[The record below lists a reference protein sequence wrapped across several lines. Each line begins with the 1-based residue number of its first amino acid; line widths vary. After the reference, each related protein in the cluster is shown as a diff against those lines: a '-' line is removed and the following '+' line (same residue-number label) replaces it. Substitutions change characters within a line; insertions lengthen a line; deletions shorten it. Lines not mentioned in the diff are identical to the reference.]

1 MLYAYY
7 QGQYLRWG
15 CKTLV
20 FENLQQLLPLIA
32 VRIVFCFFLLSILR
46 MSRLI
51 ETKVCIHVIIDKI
64 YVAIVFSLCNMVTA
78 LDLIRIWFLLNIF
91 RMNRPN
97 DSKSC
102 KHIINDKTYV
112 GNLKRHF
119 SQICNSDTVLDGRQN
134 LLFAQY
140 LEMKRRNE
148 TKFCI
153 HIIIDK
159 TYVGIVKRHFSQI
172 CGRVGSLT
180 DVRIWFLLNI
190 LRTN

>member
-1 MLYAYY
+1 MRPNFVYTLSLTRST
-7 QGQYLRWG
+7 LRLFFRFATW
-15 CKTLV
+15 LP
-20 FENLQQLLPLIA
+20 PLI
-32 VRIVFCFFLLSILR
+32 
-46 MSRLI
+46 
-51 ETKVCIHVIIDKI
+51 
-64 YVAIVFSLCNMVTA
+64 Y
-78 LDLIRIWFLLNIF
+78 IRIWFLLNIL

-102 KHIINDKTYV
+102 KHIINDKPYV

-134 LLFAQY
+134 LFFAQY

-159 TYVGIVKRHFSQI
+159 IYVGIVKRHFSQI
-172 CGRVGSLT
+172 CSRVRSLI

>member
-1 MLYAYY
+1 MRPKFVYTLSLTT
-7 QGQYLRWG
+7 LRLFIRFAIW
-15 CKTLV
+15 LP
-20 FENLQQLLPLIA
+20 PLI
-32 VRIVFCFFLLSILR
+32 
-46 MSRLI
+46 
-51 ETKVCIHVIIDKI
+51 
-64 YVAIVFSLCNMVTA
+64 Y
-78 LDLIRIWFLLNIF
+78 IRIWFLLKIL

-112 GNLKRHF
+112 GNIWRHF

-134 LLFAQY
+134 LFFAQY

-159 TYVGIVKRHFSQI
+159 IYVGTVKRKFSQI
-172 CGRVGSLT
+172 CSRVGSLIE
-180 DVRIWFLLNI
+180 VRIWF
-190 LRTN
+190 